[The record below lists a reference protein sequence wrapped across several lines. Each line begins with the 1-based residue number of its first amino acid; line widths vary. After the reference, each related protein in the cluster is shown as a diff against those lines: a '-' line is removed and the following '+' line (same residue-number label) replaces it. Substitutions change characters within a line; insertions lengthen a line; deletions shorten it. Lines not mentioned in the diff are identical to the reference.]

1 MYISELN
8 LHGFKSFAKK
18 EKIKFGEGVT
28 VIVGPNGCGK
38 TNIVDAIRWVLGEQK
53 YSVLRSGKMGDVIFN
68 GAEGLKPLSVC
79 EAYLTVHNNRGKL
92 PIEYTDI
99 EIGRRVYRDGES
111 EYFINKTPCR
121 LKDIHDLFVDTG
133 MGSDAYSVIE
143 LKMIE
148 QILSETADDRKR
160 MFEEAAGI
168 NKYKQQRQSALRK
181 FDAVQRDLDRVN
193 DIVQEVEQKAK
204 SLSLQL
210 KRFNRHEKLS
220 KELFDVEIELAFVK
234 VHDYESELIP
244 LKKSVSDTQSL
255 KKEKVSDTTMLESE
269 LTSVK
274 KIYQEQQEDLR
285 KKQFQLQDLEKSKS
299 DSQNNVLIWN
309 EQQKS
314 AEININRLTAEKSV
328 NKEKKKSLNDKILT
342 YEKDAGGLE
351 PDIKSQKQIFDKKNK
366 EFNKIEETYSS
377 AQEQIKGLEKSRWD
391 SQEKIVGERSNL
403 DRAISSID
411 ERTTVI
417 KHLNSKKT
425 ILEND
430 QKDFS
435 LDQKK
440 IDSQA
445 EKCSIKVEDI
455 KQEIVE
461 NQKKLETGEGDYA
474 HLKMEIHTQQTELQS
489 LKSQLIFFNELIEQ
503 KQGYPDGAKTILS
516 NQSKYKGLVGAV
528 GELFQVKSKYEIA
541 FQSALGN
548 WAKCIV
554 AKDKQSAMNIH
565 SLAKSNE
572 LGNFSIIPINELKK
586 LKYTKPKPPKLSG
599 LIGPAIDY
607 CGISASNISLAELLI
622 GNLLIVEDINKI
634 DFNDT
639 LNDWDFVD
647 LNGSFHGANHLIKY
661 QDKSKET
668 SIIGRKKKVL
678 KTEKKI
684 STLSKNIEKNEKAFF
699 NLEKEIFS
707 LNDKKNNLTET
718 YEEKNSELNDL
729 KSIQIKNHYRQ
740 SQNLKSIK
748 ELDDEI
754 KQNNSDLD
762 LLRKKTKELE
772 PSINKTDKLIIKLQN
787 EIDSLSKDFLKIQSK
802 RDSFQHKAQEAR
814 IDLLNMENR
823 LKSILFQMNAA
834 TQSVSELEERDKDIN
849 SEIVSLGDLR
859 KSLDIKIVKE
869 ENDLNTIIGQ
879 ITKEKSVFDL
889 KEQSVSDTFNSMENL
904 QSKIN
909 EEKQLKEN
917 LLEQQK
923 NNELRIVELDQKIGN
938 IKERMMEKYNSKV
951 PKDLIVDKDIDEL
964 EDDIA
969 KIQTSIENIG
979 PLNMAAQEEFEEEQ
993 SRLENLLEQRIDI
1006 LKSEEN
1012 LKETIAKID
1021 VVAREKFE
1029 STFEEINHNF
1039 SKLFAMFFD
1048 GGTASLSLSAEEDP
1062 LEARIIIHAQPPGKK
1077 NQNLRMLS
1085 AGEKSLTAIALL
1097 FAIYQYKPSPYCVL
1111 DEVDAPLD
1119 DVNIQK
1125 FKRVLNEFAQDT
1137 QFIVVTHNKLTM
1149 EVADYLYGV
1158 TMENKGVSKLVSV
1171 KFKGEA

>member
-68 GAEGLKPLSVC
+68 GADGLKPLSVC

-220 KELFDVEIELAFVK
+220 EELFEAEVELAYVK

-255 KKEKVSDTTMLESE
+255 KNEKISDTSMLESE
-269 LTSVK
+269 LGGIK
-274 KIYQEQQEDLR
+274 AIYKEQQDELR
-285 KKQFQLQDLEKSKS
+285 NKQLHLQDLEKARSEA
-299 DSQNNVLIWN
+299 QNNVLIWN
-309 EQQKS
+309 EQYKS
-314 AEININRLTAEKSV
+314 AELNINRLTIELTG
-328 NKEKKKSLNDKILT
+328 NKEKTNAFSDQISAQ
-342 YEKDAGGLE
+342 EKNIADLD
-351 PDIKSQKQIFDKKNK
+351 PKIKSQKQLYEKKNS
-366 EFNKIEETYSS
+366 EFSKVEEKYLS
-377 AQEQIKGLEKSRWD
+377 AQQRIKSLEASRWD
-391 SQEKIVGERSNL
+391 AQEKIVGDRSNL

-411 ERTTVI
+411 EKTTVMS
-417 KHLNSKKT
+417 HLNNKKKN
-425 ILEND
+425 LEKD

-440 IDSQA
+440 IDSRTEKCESVVNGIKQQLNTNSKDLNESQA
-445 EKCSIKVEDI
+445 EHS
-455 KQEIVE
+455 
-461 NQKKLETGEGDYA
+461 
-474 HLKMEIHTQQTELQS
+474 HLKMNIHSQQSELQS
-489 LKSQLIFFNELIEQ
+489 LKSQLTFMNELIEQ
-503 KQGYPDGAKTILS
+503 KQGYPEGAKTILS
-516 NQSKYKGLVGAV
+516 NKSSYDGLVGAV
-528 GELFQVKSKYEIA
+528 GELFQVEAKYESA
-541 FQSALGN
+541 FQSALGD

-554 AKDKQSAMNIH
+554 VDDRQAAIKIH
-565 SLAKSNE
+565 TSAKSNQ
-572 LGNFSIIPINELKK
+572 LGNFSIIPLKELKK
-586 LKYTKPKPPKLSG
+586 IKHSRRDVPKIDG
-599 LIGPAIDY
+599 VIGHAIDF
-607 CGISASNISLAELLI
+607 CGISSSSIAIAELLI
-622 GNLLIVEDINKI
+622 GNLLLVEDLSKI
-634 DFNDT
+634 DISEGIK
-639 LNDWDFVD
+639 DWDIVD
-647 LNGSFHGANHLIKY
+647 LKGSFYGSNFLLKY
-661 QDKSKET
+661 QDKTKET
-668 SIIGRKKKVL
+668 SIIGR
-678 KTEKKI
+678 EKKAVKTQKEILSLEQKIEKNKKLFSDLEQSI
-684 STLSKNIEKNEKAFF
+684 SSLESEKNSLSKN
-699 NLEKEIFS
+699 
-707 LNDKKNNLTET
+707 
-718 YEEKNSELNDL
+718 YELRYAELNDL
-729 KSIQIKNHYRQ
+729 KSIQIKNHFRQ
-740 SQNLKSIK
+740 SQNLESIK

-754 KQNNSDLD
+754 VQNNSDLD
-762 LLRKKTKELE
+762 ILKKKVDHYR
-772 PSINKTDKLIIKLQN
+772 PSIQKIDNLIKKLQKD
-787 EIDSLSKDFLKIQSK
+787 IDLLSNDFSEIQSE
-802 RDSFQHKAQEAR
+802 RDSFQRKTQEAR

-823 LKSILFQMNAA
+823 LKSILYQKDSAI
-834 TQSVSELEERDKDIN
+834 QSVSELEIRDKSIKN
-849 SEIVSLGDLR
+849 EIVELGELK
-859 KSLDIKIVKE
+859 KSLDIKIVND
-869 ENDLNTIIGQ
+869 ENNLKSLVGEL
-879 ITKEKSVFDL
+879 TKEKSVFDL
-889 KEQSVSDTFNSMENL
+889 KEQAVSDTFNSMESL

-909 EEKQLKEN
+909 QEKQLKEN
-917 LLEQQK
+917 LFEQQK

-951 PKDLIVDKDIDEL
+951 PKDLVVDKDIVDL
-964 EDDIA
+964 ENDID
-969 KIQTSIENIG
+969 KIQKSIENIG
-979 PLNMAAQEEFEEEQ
+979 PLNMAAQQEYEEEQ
-993 SRLENLLEQRIDI
+993 GRLENLLEQRIDI

-1029 STFEEINHNF
+1029 STFEKINNNF
-1039 SKLFAMFFD
+1039 TKLFGMFFE
-1048 GGTASLSLSAEEDP
+1048 GGTASLSLSGEDDP
-1062 LEARIIIHAQPPGKK
+1062 LEAQIIIHAQPPGKK

-1125 FKRVLNEFAQDT
+1125 FKRVLNSFAKET

-1149 EVADYLYGV
+1149 EAADYLYGV
-1158 TMENKGVSKLVSV
+1158 TMEKKGVSKLVSV

>member
-68 GAEGLKPLSVC
+68 GADGLKPLSVC

-148 QILSETADDRKR
+148 QILSETAEDRKR

-220 KELFDVEIELAFVK
+220 KELFEAEVELAYVK

-255 KKEKVSDTTMLESE
+255 KNEKISDTSLLESE
-269 LTSVK
+269 LGGIK
-274 KIYQEQQEDLR
+274 AIYKEQQDELR
-285 KKQFQLQDLEKSKS
+285 NKQLHLQDLEKARSEA
-299 DSQNNVLIWN
+299 QNNVLIWN
-309 EQQKS
+309 EQYKS
-314 AEININRLTAEKSV
+314 AELNINRLTIELTG
-328 NKEKKKSLNDKILT
+328 NKEKTNAFSDQISAQ
-342 YEKDAGGLE
+342 EKNIADLD
-351 PDIKSQKQIFDKKNK
+351 PKIKSQKQLYEKKNS
-366 EFNKIEETYSS
+366 EFSKVEEKYLS
-377 AQEQIKGLEKSRWD
+377 AQQRIKSLEASRWD
-391 SQEKIVGERSNL
+391 AQEKIVGDRSNL

-411 ERTTVI
+411 EKTTVI
-417 KHLNSKKT
+417 SHLNNKKT
-425 ILEND
+425 NLQKD

-440 IDSQA
+440 IDDKT
-445 EKCSIKVEDI
+445 EKCNSVVNGI
-455 KQEIVE
+455 KQQL
-461 NQKKLETGEGDYA
+461 NSNSNDLEESQSRHS
-474 HLKMEIHTQQTELQS
+474 HLKMNIHSQQSELQS
-489 LKSQLIFFNELIEQ
+489 LKSQFTFMNELIEQ
-503 KQGYPDGAKTILS
+503 KQGYPEGAKTILS
-516 NQSKYKGLVGAV
+516 NKSSYDGLVGAV
-528 GELFQVKSKYEIA
+528 GELFQVEAKYESA
-541 FQSALGN
+541 FQSALGD

-554 AKDKQSAMNIH
+554 VDDRQAAIKIH
-565 SLAKSNE
+565 TSAKSNQ
-572 LGNFSIIPINELKK
+572 LGNFSVIPLKELKK
-586 LKYTKPKPPKLSG
+586 IKHSRRDVPKIDG
-599 LIGPAIDY
+599 VIGHAIDF
-607 CGISASNISLAELLI
+607 CGISSSSIAIAELLI
-622 GNLLIVEDINKI
+622 GNLLLVEDLSKI
-634 DFNDT
+634 DISEGIK
-639 LNDWDFVD
+639 DWDIVD
-647 LNGSFHGANHLIKY
+647 LKGSFYGSNFLLKY
-661 QDKSKET
+661 QDKTKET
-668 SIIGRKKKVL
+668 SIIGR
-678 KTEKKI
+678 EKKAVKAQKEI
-684 STLSKNIEKNEKAFF
+684 LSLEQKIEKNKKLFSD
-699 NLEKEIFS
+699 LEQSISS
-707 LNDKKNNLTET
+707 LES
-718 YEEKNSELNDL
+718 EKNSLSKDYELKYAELNDL
-729 KSIQIKNHYRQ
+729 KSIQIKNHFRQ
-740 SQNLKSIK
+740 SQNLESIK

-754 KQNNSDLD
+754 VQNNSDLD
-762 LLRKKTKELE
+762 ILKKKVDHYR
-772 PSINKTDKLIIKLQN
+772 PSIQKIDNLIKKLQKD
-787 EIDSLSKDFLKIQSK
+787 IDLLSNDFSEIQSE
-802 RDSFQHKAQEAR
+802 RDSFQRKTQEAR

-823 LKSILFQMNAA
+823 LKSILYQKDSAI
-834 TQSVSELEERDKDIN
+834 QSVSELEIRDKSIKN
-849 SEIVSLGDLR
+849 EIVELGELK
-859 KSLDIKIVKE
+859 KSLDIKIVND
-869 ENDLNTIIGQ
+869 ENNLKSLVGEL
-879 ITKEKSVFDL
+879 TKEKSVFDL
-889 KEQSVSDTFNSMENL
+889 KEQAVSDTFNSMESL

-909 EEKQLKEN
+909 QEKQLKEN
-917 LLEQQK
+917 LFEQQK

-951 PKDLIVDKDIDEL
+951 PKDLVVDKDIVDL
-964 EDDIA
+964 ENDID
-969 KIQTSIENIG
+969 KIQKSIENIG
-979 PLNMAAQEEFEEEQ
+979 PLNMAAQQEYEEEQ
-993 SRLENLLEQRIDI
+993 GRLENLLEQRIDI

-1029 STFEEINHNF
+1029 STFEKINNNF
-1039 SKLFAMFFD
+1039 TKLFGMFFE
-1048 GGTASLSLSAEEDP
+1048 GGTASLSLSGEDDP
-1062 LEARIIIHAQPPGKK
+1062 LEAQIIIHAQPPGKK

-1125 FKRVLNEFAQDT
+1125 FKRVLNSFAKET

-1149 EVADYLYGV
+1149 EAADYLYGV
-1158 TMENKGVSKLVSV
+1158 TMEKKGVSKLVSV

>member
-68 GAEGLKPLSVC
+68 GADGLKPLSVC

-220 KELFDVEIELAFVK
+220 KELFDVEIELAYVR

-255 KKEKVSDTTMLESE
+255 KNEKVSDTTMLESE
-269 LTSVK
+269 LTNVK
-274 KIYQEQQEDLR
+274 KIYKDQQEDLR
-285 KKQFQLQDLEKSKS
+285 KKQFHLQELEKAKS
-299 DSQNNVLIWN
+299 DSQNNVLIWKD
-309 EQQKS
+309 QHRS
-314 AEININRLTAEKSV
+314 AEININRLSAEKGV

-342 YEKDAGGLE
+342 YQKDLDVLE
-351 PDIKSQKQIFDKKNK
+351 PDIKNQKQIFDKKNK
-366 EFNKIEETYSS
+366 EFSKIEETYSL
-377 AQEQIKGLEKSRWD
+377 AQEQIKTLEKSRWD
-391 SQEKIVGERSNL
+391 SQERIVDERSNL

-411 ERTTVI
+411 EKTIVI
-417 KHLNSKKT
+417 KHINDKKT
-425 ILEND
+425 ILEKD
-430 QKDFS
+430 QEDFS

-440 IDSQA
+440 IDGQA
-445 EKCSIKVEDI
+445 DKCHLKVEDV
-455 KQEIVE
+455 KQEIAE
-461 NQKKLETGEGDYA
+461 NQKKLEKSEGDYA
-474 HLKMEIHTQQTELQS
+474 QLKMEIHTQETELQS

-503 KQGYPDGAKTILS
+503 KQGYSDGAKTILS
-516 NQSKYKGLVGAV
+516 NQSNYKGLIGAV
-528 GELFQVKSKYEIA
+528 GELFQVKSKYEVA

-554 AKDKQSAMNIH
+554 VKDKQSALTIH
-565 SLAKSNE
+565 SLAKSNQ
-572 LGNFSIIPINELKK
+572 LGNFSIIPLKELKK
-586 LKYTKPKPPKLSG
+586 LKYTKPKPPKVDG

-607 CGISASNISLAELLI
+607 CGISTSNISIAELLI
-622 GNLLIVEDINKI
+622 GNLLLVEDINKI

-639 LNDWDFVD
+639 LNNWDFVD
-647 LNGSFHGANHLIKY
+647 LKGSFYGVNHLIKY

-668 SIIGRKKKVL
+668 SIIGRKKKAL

-684 STLSKNIEKNEKAFF
+684 SALLKNIEKNKKAFF
-699 NLEKEIFS
+699 VLEKAIS
-707 LNDKKNNLTET
+707 DLIDKKNDLTEV
-718 YEEKNSELNDL
+718 YEEENSELNEL

-754 KQNNSDLD
+754 KQNNSDLA

-772 PSINKTDKLIIKLQN
+772 PSINKTNELIKKLQN
-787 EIDSLSKDFLKIQSK
+787 DIDSLSKDFMKIQSK

-823 LKSILFQMNAA
+823 LNSIVFQRNSAA
-834 TQSVSELEERDKDIN
+834 QSVSELEDRDRDIN
-849 SEIVSLGDLR
+849 KEIDGLVDLR

-869 ENDLNTIIGQ
+869 ENDLNTIAGK
-879 ITKEKSVFDL
+879 ITKEKSIFDL

-909 EEKQLKEN
+909 EEKELREN
-917 LLEQQK
+917 LFEQQK
-923 NNELRIVELDQKIGN
+923 NNELRIVELDQRIRN

-951 PKDLIVDKDIDEL
+951 PEDLIVDKDIDEL
-964 EDDIA
+964 EDDIN

-979 PLNMAAQEEFEEEQ
+979 PLNMAAQEEYEEEQ
-993 SRLENLLEQRIDI
+993 ARLENLLEQRIDI

-1012 LKETIAKID
+1012 LKETISKID

-1048 GGTASLSLSAEEDP
+1048 GGTASLSLSGEEDP

>member
-68 GAEGLKPLSVC
+68 GADGLKPLSVC

-111 EYFINKTPCR
+111 EFFINKTPCR

-168 NKYKQQRQSALRK
+168 NKYKQQRHSALRK

-220 KELFDVEIELAFVK
+220 KELFDVEIELAYVR

-255 KKEKVSDTTMLESE
+255 KNEKVNDTTMLESE
-269 LTSVK
+269 LANVK
-274 KIYQEQQEDLR
+274 KIYKDQQEDLR
-285 KKQFQLQDLEKSKS
+285 KKQFHLQELEKAKS
-299 DSQNNVLIWN
+299 DSQNNILIWN
-309 EQQKS
+309 EQHRS
-314 AEININRLTAEKSV
+314 AEININRLSAEKGV

-342 YEKDAGGLE
+342 YQKDVDALE
-351 PDIKSQKQIFDKKNK
+351 PDIKNQKQIFDKKNK
-366 EFNKIEETYSS
+366 EFSKIEKTYSL
-377 AQEQIKGLEKSRWD
+377 AQKQIKTLEKSRWD
-391 SQEKIVGERSNL
+391 SQERIVGERSNL

-411 ERTTVI
+411 EKTTVI
-417 KHLNSKKT
+417 KHINDKKT
-425 ILEND
+425 VLEKN
-430 QKDFS
+430 QQDFL

-445 EKCSIKVEDI
+445 DKSNLKAEDI

-461 NQKKLETGEGDYA
+461 NQKKLDKSEGDFGR
-474 HLKMEIHTQQTELQS
+474 LKMEIHTQKTDLQS

-516 NQSKYKGLVGAV
+516 DQSNYKGLIGAV

-554 AKDKQSAMNIH
+554 VKDKQSALTIH
-565 SLAKSNE
+565 SLAKSNQ
-572 LGNFSIIPINELKK
+572 LGNFSIIPLKELKK
-586 LKYTKPKPPKLSG
+586 LKYKKLKLPKVDG

-607 CGISASNISLAELLI
+607 CGISTSNISVAELLI
-622 GNLLIVEDINKI
+622 GNLLLVEDINKI

-639 LNDWDFVD
+639 LDKWDFVD
-647 LNGSFHGANHLIKY
+647 LKGSFYGANHLIKY

-668 SIIGRKKKVL
+668 SVIGRKEKAL
-678 KTEKKI
+678 KTERKI
-684 STLSKNIEKNEKAFF
+684 SILSKNIEKNKKAFLVLEKAISD
-699 NLEKEIFS
+699 LT
-707 LNDKKNNLTET
+707 DKKNSLTEA
-718 YEEKNSELNDL
+718 YEEKNSELNEL

-754 KQNNSDLD
+754 KQNNSDLS

-772 PSINKTDKLIIKLQN
+772 PSINKTNELIKKLQN
-787 EIDSLSKDFLKIQSK
+787 DIDSLSKDFMKIQSK

-823 LKSILFQMNAA
+823 LKSIVFQSNSAA
-834 TQSVSELEERDKDIN
+834 QLVLELENRDKDIN
-849 SEIVSLGDLR
+849 KEIVGLGDLR

-869 ENDLNTIIGQ
+869 ENDLNTITGKI
-879 ITKEKSVFDL
+879 IKEKSVFDL
-889 KEQSVSDTFNSMENL
+889 KERSVSDTFNSMENL
-904 QSKIN
+904 QSNIN
-909 EEKQLKEN
+909 KEKELREN
-917 LLEQQK
+917 LFEQQK
-923 NNELRIVELDQKIGN
+923 NNELRIVELDQRIRN

-951 PKDLIVDKDIDEL
+951 PEDLIVDKDIDEL
-964 EDDIA
+964 EKDIA

-979 PLNMAAQEEFEEEQ
+979 PLNMAAQEEYEEEQ
-993 SRLENLLEQRIDI
+993 ARLENLFEQRIDI

-1012 LKETIAKID
+1012 LRETISKID

-1048 GGTASLSLSAEEDP
+1048 GGSASLSLSGEEDP

-1125 FKRVLNEFAQDT
+1125 FKKVLNEFAQDT
-1137 QFIVVTHNKLTM
+1137 QFIIVTHNKLTM

-1171 KFKGEA
+1171 EFKGEA